1 MQKPAMQNRF
11 TTLLAAAPLLLL
23 AACASGPTEEKKSAE
38 APVAAPAA
46 APAAPAGS
54 GSVTGRILFAGAKPA
69 PKFLTGM
76 DANPQCLKQHGGK
89 APAAE
94 DVVVNEDGTLANVF
108 VWVKSGPVPA
118 SPVPSTRVKLDQ
130 VKCVYVPHVAAV
142 MVGQEL
148 EIHNS
153 DPVNHNIH
161 PLPMENR
168 EWNESQPPQGEPKI
182 KTFAKA
188 EQMIPFKCNVHPW
201 MRAYV
206 NVVPHAFFAVTG
218 ADGKFELKG
227 LPPGDYVI
235 EAVHEKFGPQE
246 VKVTVGADATT
257 ADFTFKG

>member
-1 MQKPAMQNRF
+1 MTQHRWTM
-11 TTLLAAAPLLLL
+11 LAAAPFLFL
-23 AACASGPTEEKKSAE
+23 AACSSAPTEEKKSAE
-38 APVAAPAA
+38 APPAAAPAA
-46 APAAPAGS
+46 APPSAPAGS
-54 GSVTGRILFAGAKPA
+54 GSIAGRILFAGAKPS
-69 PKFLTGM
+69 PRPLTGM

-89 APAAE
+89 PPLAE
-94 DVVVNEDGTLANVF
+94 DVVVNDDGTLANVF

-118 SPVPSTRVKLDQ
+118 SAAPATRVKLDQ
-130 VKCVYVPHVAAV
+130 VKCVYTPHVLAV

-148 EIHNS
+148 EITNS

-168 EWNESQPPQGEPKI
+168 EWNESQPPQGEAKI
-182 KTFAKA
+182 KSFPKPET
-188 EQMIPFKCNVHPW
+188 MIPFKCNVHPW

-235 EAVHEKFGPQE
+235 EAVHEKYGPQE
-246 VKVTVGADATT
+246 LKVTVGTDATT